1 MLLDLGKAIL
11 SLWSILFIMNK
22 SLSLAHTHG
31 GRALHRVWLPPW
43 QSCQTLL
50 TRYPPGPD
58 DLRDAKHGVLIL
70 PKTTLPH

>member
-1 MLLDLGKAIL
+1 MLPNLGNAIL

-31 GRALHRVWLPPW
+31 EGIAQSVKTRREGLW

-50 TRYPPGPD
+50 TRYPPAQMISGM
-58 DLRDAKHGVLIL
+58 LSMES
-70 PKTTLPH
+70 

>member
-31 GRALHRVWLPPW
+31 EGITQSVKAFGSHVRRSLPDIPLV
-43 QSCQTLL
+43 QMISGTLSM
-50 TRYPPGPD
+50 GS
-58 DLRDAKHGVLIL
+58 
-70 PKTTLPH
+70 